1 MNATSIIK
9 QTQIKISQPIVIP
22 TANANTNVSAS
33 ASASTNM
40 NQYSLKKN
48 CFNPN
53 KGSPPSSWNYRL
65 MQRISE
71 EIPIKSL

>member
-1 MNATSIIK
+1 MNSIK
-9 QTQIKISQPIVIP
+9 QSQTQIKISQPILIP
-22 TANANTNVSAS
+22 TANATANTTANATTNV
-33 ASASTNM
+33 

-53 KGSPPSSWNYRL
+53 KGSPPNSWNYRL
-65 MQRISE
+65 MQRISD